1 MKSTN
6 LPTIL
11 LIDDDLVSREV
22 IATVLTLHGHM
33 VHSAEDGN
41 QALQMLE
48 AGDVKPGVVLLDTQ
62 LPGLSGSEL
71 IAKLREL
78 GQDEIILI
86 SGTTPSDDLIAAA
99 DGFLLKP
106 FGPEDLQRLLNQHK
120 PKIDQPEIA
129 DAEDLVI
136 NPDTLAQFR
145 QLMPEST
152 VREIYTAVVTDLHKR
167 LAALEKAIAAG
178 NRDEVRRIGHAIKG
192 GCGMAGAMQAA
203 KVGAFLESRNESD
216 SGIDQL
222 DNCRRCTT
230 RVVYGDPKAGEYAG
244 KGISSVVR
252 ACLCSLKAGWKNA
265 LLNAGCLG
273 RLQVSP
279 GFSEV

>member
-1 MKSTN
+1 MLGIGVKHD

-41 QALQMLE
+41 QALEILE

-71 IAKLREL
+71 ITKLRQL
-78 GQDEIILI
+78 SQDEIILI

-106 FGPEDLQRLLNQHK
+106 FGPEDLQKLLNQHK
-120 PKIDQPEIA
+120 PKINQPEIA

-136 NPDTLAQFR
+136 NPVTLGQFR

-167 LAALEKAIAAG
+167 LAALEKAIDAG

-203 KVGAFLESRNESD
+203 KLGAFLESKSESG

-222 DNCRRCTT
+222 DNC
-230 RVVYGDPKAGEYAG
+230 
-244 KGISSVVR
+244 KG
-252 ACLCSLKAGWKNA
+252 A
-265 LLNAGCLG
+265 LQELYSATQ
-273 RLQVSP
+273 RLERMLEKEFP
-279 GFSEV
+279 A

>member
-1 MKSTN
+1 MLGIGEKHE

-41 QALQMLE
+41 EALRMLE
-48 AGDVKPGVVLLDTQ
+48 SGEVKPGLVLLDTQ

-71 IAKLREL
+71 IAKFRQF

-106 FGPEDLQRLLNQHK
+106 FSPEDLQKLLNQHN
-120 PKIDQPEIA
+120 PKIDQPDVA
-129 DAEDLVI
+129 DAQELVI
-136 NPDTLAQFR
+136 NPTTLAQFR
-145 QLMPEST
+145 QLMTEST
-152 VREIYTAVVTDLHKR
+152 VREIYAAVVIDLHKR
-167 LAALEKAIAAG
+167 LEALEKAIATG
-178 NRDEVRRIGHAIKG
+178 NIDEVRRIGHAIKG
-192 GCGMAGAMQAA
+192 GCGMAGCMQVARL
-203 KVGAFLESRNESD
+203 GAIFETKSEGG

-222 DNCRRCTT
+222 DNFKR
-230 RVVYGDPKAGEYAG
+230 
-244 KGISSVVR
+244 
-252 ACLCSLKAGWKNA
+252 A
-265 LLNAGCLG
+265 LLELYSATQ
-273 RLQVSP
+273 RLERMLEKEFP
-279 GFSEV
+279 A